1 MAEAQKNT
9 NHQIE
14 RVIMPA
20 VDIYENEEGYVLHA
34 DMPAVDREHVEVT
47 LDNGELLISG
57 SIAEEEHNRD
67 DLKYSEYRLRNY
79 QRRFRVGNDIDG
91 ERISAGVEDGVL
103 TIHLPKKEAV
113 KPRKIEISVH

>member
-9 NHQIE
+9 NHKVE
-14 RVIMPA
+14 RVIMPP
-20 VDIYENEEGYVLHA
+20 VDIYETEEGYVVHA
-34 DMPAVDREHVEVT
+34 DMPAVDREHIAVT
-47 LDNGELLISG
+47 LDKGELMISG
-57 SIAEEEHNRD
+57 TIDESEYNRD
-67 DLKYSEYRLRNY
+67 DLKYSEYRLHNY

-103 TIHLPKKEAV
+103 TIHLPKKEEV

>member
-9 NHQIE
+9 NHE
-14 RVIMPA
+14 VGRVILPP
-20 VDIYENEEGYVLHA
+20 VDIYETEEGYVVHA
-34 DMPAVDREHVEVT
+34 DMPAVDREHIEVT

-57 SIAEEEHNRD
+57 TIDDGERNRD
-67 DLKYSEYRLRNY
+67 DLKYSEYRLNNY

-91 ERISAGVEDGVL
+91 ERISAGLEDGVL
-103 TIHLPKKEAV
+103 TIHLPKKEEV